1 MTKWKSIRWRLSASY
16 AFIALLA
23 AGSLGLVLYTIL
35 RGYYNRQEMQ
45 ILQTRA
51 AQIAFIASQLIAQDV
66 PLQVIQ
72 DQSKSWS
79 FFLQT
84 RVRIE
89 DETGQT
95 LADSGV
101 PADLQVVYFTSA
113 QPFTLPL
120 GTANPPNLGEKIEL
134 QIVEAA
140 PADQPAEP
148 GSVVFVSPEFVE
160 VGIPADFITYG
171 FFDRQT
177 NAPMRRSSQSVEQ
190 TIIDEQG
197 NPIGKVIL
205 SDGPAYG
212 AEILDRVMDGW
223 LVACLIA
230 VLFAAFAGWLVSKRI
245 TNPLIRLTHVTS
257 LMAHGNLS
265 ARVEIFGDDEI
276 SQLSRSFNEMA
287 ARVED
292 MVATLRSF
300 VSDAAH
306 ELHTPLTALQANLEL
321 ARDENSASERAR
333 YLDRAQEQGQRLETL
348 VNSLL
353 DLSRIEAAN
362 AQPDFEDVDVSRIL
376 KELAE
381 HYASR
386 AEQSNRIFE
395 LNLPDEQSMVYGN
408 ETQLRQVIVNLLD
421 NAHKFTPAQGII
433 SVSLENRLNDILLVI
448 QDSGIGIPADDLPR
462 LFSRFHRGRNAA
474 SFPGNGLGLAIV
486 KAILSSHDGVI
497 KVHSKPGEGTKIIV
511 TIPSSQEK
519 ATRV

>member
-66 PLQVIQ
+66 PPQVIQ
-72 DQSKSWS
+72 DQSKNWS

-140 PADQPAEP
+140 PADRPAEP
-148 GSVVFVSPEFVE
+148 GSVVFVSPELVE

-171 FFDRQT
+171 FFDRHT
-177 NAPMRRSSQSVEQ
+177 NAPMRRSSQYVEQ

-197 NPIGKVIL
+197 NPIGTVIL

-230 VLFAAFAGWLVSKRI
+230 VLFAVFAGWLVSNRI
-245 TNPLIRLTHVTS
+245 TNPLLHLTHITS
-257 LMAHGNLS
+257 QMAQGDLT
-265 ARVEIFGDDEI
+265 ARVEFLGDDEI

-292 MVATLRSF
+292 TVATLRAF

-306 ELHTPLTALQANLEL
+306 ELHTPLTALQTNLEL
-321 ARDENSASERAR
+321 AREEKSASNWTR
-333 YLDRAQEQGQRLETL
+333 YLIHAQEQGQRLEAL

-353 DLSRIEAAN
+353 DLSRIESAGGDSNEEAVN
-362 AQPDFEDVDVSRIL
+362 LSRL
-376 KELAE
+376 LRKLAE
-381 HYASR
+381 QYASR
-386 AEQSNRIFE
+386 AEQTNRAFE
-395 LNLPDEQSMVYGN
+395 FHLSDEDIQVAAN
-408 ETQLRQVIVNLLD
+408 EMQLRQVFVNLLE
-421 NAHKFTPAQGII
+421 NALKFTRPGDLIRVSAHLSEE
-433 SVSLENRLNDILLVI
+433 SVSIEVS
-448 QDSGIGIPADDLPR
+448 DSGVGIPADDLPD
-462 LFSRFHRGRNAA
+462 LFKRFHRGRNVSEIA
-474 SFPGNGLGLAIV
+474 GNGLGLAIV
-486 KAILSSHDGVI
+486 KAAVEAHG
-497 KVHSKPGEGTKIIV
+497 GEVRAASAGAGQGSQFSV
-511 TIPSSQEK
+511 TLP
-519 ATRV
+519 ARL